1 MNNNAE
7 NKLNSIYPFFK
18 NYRSQIF
25 NTCLMGKLRKDV
37 LNFSSTVLSLF
48 PNYESFKFYY
58 FFFQQKRRLPE
69 FWETLLKLDKEC
81 WSSRKGK
88 APVRSNSS
96 ASGLKNMSEGGDDNA
111 QAVMSGNM
119 SAFGQ
124 LLSMLASPVIKRS
137 SMLTDKLLR
146 LLSLISLG
154 QPESSRSA
162 AVVTA
167 ANAITMAATAAAPL
181 AAEQPSTS
189 SSAAAD
195 DSSKPG
201 PSTAQPQQP
210 VERTV
215 SSDQIKLAVEVLTS
229 KACSEEGLEDV
240 TALLLNLSYVGTQT
254 RESILFLL
262 LEGARQ
268 LGQVVSDN
276 VSTLLKEL
284 RDLKSSGALTAL
296 LNTNKDGQHTGQ
308 EEEDNKQK
316 GVLADRF
323 TKEAVV
329 LTAPTK
335 PKAGGELQLSSM
347 SALTSKTSS
356 QSFFLRVLKVLFLI
370 FNISIRGQLYIK

>member
-1 MNNNAE
+1 M
-7 NKLNSIYPFFK
+7 
-18 NYRSQIF
+18 
-25 NTCLMGKLRKDV
+25 
-37 LNFSSTVLSLF
+37 
-48 PNYESFKFYY
+48 
-58 FFFQQKRRLPE
+58 
-69 FWETLLKLDKEC
+69 DKEC

-137 SMLTDKLLR
+137 SVLTDKLLR

-181 AAEQPSTS
+181 AAEPST

-201 PSTAQPQQP
+201 PSSQPQQP

-370 FNISIRGQLYIK
+370 FNTTTIPTSIRDQLPIKEICIFTSLSNATFFNGK

>member
-1 MNNNAE
+1 M
-7 NKLNSIYPFFK
+7 
-18 NYRSQIF
+18 
-25 NTCLMGKLRKDV
+25 
-37 LNFSSTVLSLF
+37 
-48 PNYESFKFYY
+48 
-58 FFFQQKRRLPE
+58 
-69 FWETLLKLDKEC
+69 KLDKEC

-96 ASGLKNMSEGGDDNA
+96 ASGLKNMSEGDDSS
-111 QAVMSGNM
+111 QAVMSANM

-137 SMLTDKLLR
+137 SVLTDKLLR

-154 QPESSRSA
+154 QPESSRSGA
-162 AVVTA
+162 A
-167 ANAITMAATAAAPL
+167 AITMSSISATAAAPL
-181 AAEQPSTS
+181 AAEPSTS
-189 SSAAAD
+189 SAATAD

-201 PSTAQPQQP
+201 PSSQATQP

-296 LNTNKDGQHTGQ
+296 LNTNKDGQHTQ

-356 QSFFLRVLKVLFLI
+356 QSFFLRVLKVLLFAKFSHYFFACI
-370 FNISIRGQLYIK
+370 CGQLSINLYPIGINVTLSHFFMFASQSITFKGILHNLLI